1 VARHAEKLR
10 APCPFCE
17 HSISREGALLK
28 TMATRKRKT
37 KSRARVLA
45 LPGDGP
51 AQRLATAKSQRTY
64 QRIIDAAID
73 GFVEDGYARSSMS
86 SIAARARVTRSRV
99 QYYFANTEQLLT
111 EAARV
116 LLTRVW
122 GRYLD
127 RLDSDRASPLAA
139 FDRLMALRNDRE
151 HIAWME
157 LVAASRT
164 DRVLRRIVERAQREA
179 DRQGSAAKSR
189 LMGVDDGQHNERL
202 DALADLA
209 RIVLEALTLAVIP
222 DNRTRRIERMLD
234 AFKAMLGL
242 YYSQP
247 QRG

>member
-1 VARHAEKLR
+1 MLE
-10 APCPFCE
+10 PP
-17 HSISREGALLK
+17 S
-28 TMATRKRKT
+28 
-37 KSRARVLA
+37 
-45 LPGDGP
+45 DGP
-51 AQRLATAKSQRTY
+51 AQRLTTAKSQRTY

-86 SIAARARVTRSRV
+86 SIAARAGVTRSRV

-116 LLTRVW
+116 LLTRIW

-127 RLDSDRASPLAA
+127 RLDADRSSPLDA

-164 DRVLRRIVERAQREA
+164 DRMLRRIVERAQREA
-179 DRQGSAAKSR
+179 DRQGSVAKSR
-189 LMGVDDGQHNERL
+189 LMGLSADQRSERL

-209 RIVLEALTLAVIP
+209 RIVLEALTLCVIP
-222 DNRTRRIERMLD
+222 EDRTRRVERMLG
-234 AFKAMLGL
+234 ALKAMLGL
-242 YYSQP
+242 YYGQAEAS
-247 QRG
+247 R